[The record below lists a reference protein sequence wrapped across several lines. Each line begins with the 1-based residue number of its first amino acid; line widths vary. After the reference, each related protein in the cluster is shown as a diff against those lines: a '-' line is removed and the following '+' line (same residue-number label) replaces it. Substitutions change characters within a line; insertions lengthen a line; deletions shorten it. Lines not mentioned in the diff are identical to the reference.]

1 MEIDYS
7 SERLRKLIEF
17 NRTEPEI
24 LRRLI
29 EHASKRSR
37 ELENVIKKQK
47 ELGERIL
54 DAIGD
59 KLIVAIDKEGNPYVE
74 VLGVDGSNQ
83 VVGGRSGKYY
93 IMLSAVIVYLPQGT
107 ATVNPVIRYPNI
119 TLISFTDP
127 SGEIIEDV
135 AEDVMMLL
143 ETRAIMES
151 VKLKRTKDTI
161 PLFIDGPI
169 MDPPRNIR
177 EESLTAFRQLA
188 GIELGD
194 VSEYYRIRAN
204 TILEAYREGIVPL
217 GYVKRPGTDRLLLN
231 HVGREVRETLK
242 VFSGDEELVRTLLAI
257 KILVNGCNKKIYYTT
272 PMEYPLDHSLYK
284 LYRRHSLRIY
294 YSYSTINPY
303 SRPFRIEV
311 AVDKN
316 TSKDRVEELV
326 EWAVKLSHTLTLPG
340 QRYPLP
346 VVIAHEKCRI
356 RRGAAELIYEEI
368 IARAIKPSQD
378 KILDTLKTTLIS
390 EEE

>member
-1 MEIDYS
+1 METEYS

-24 LRRLI
+24 LRKLI
-29 EHASKRSR
+29 EHASRRSR
-37 ELENVIKKQK
+37 ELENVVKKQK

-59 KLIVAIDKEGNPYVE
+59 KLIVAIDRKGNPYIE

-107 ATVNPVIRYPNI
+107 ATVNPVIRYPDI
-119 TLISFTDP
+119 TIVSFTDP

-151 VKLKRTKDTI
+151 VKLKQSEGTT
-161 PLFIDGPI
+161 PLFIDGPV

-177 EESLTAFRQLA
+177 EESLTVFKQLA
-188 GIELGD
+188 GIELGN
-194 VSEYYRIRAN
+194 VNEYYKIRAN

-217 GYVKRPGTDRLLLN
+217 GYVKRPGTDKLLLN
-231 HVGREVRETLK
+231 YVGREIKETLK
-242 VFSGDEELVRTLLAI
+242 VFGGDEELVRTLLAI
-257 KILVNGCNKKIYYTT
+257 KILVNGNNKIYYTT
-272 PMEYPLDHSLYK
+272 PIEYPLDHSLYE
-284 LYRRHSLRIY
+284 LYRRYGLRVY
-294 YSYSTINPY
+294 YSYSMINPY

-311 AVDKN
+311 AVDKD
-316 TSKDRVEELV
+316 TPKDRVEELI
-326 EWAVKLSHTLTLPG
+326 EWAVKLSHALTLPG

-368 IARAIKPSQD
+368 LARTVKPSQD
-378 KILDTLKTTLIS
+378 KILNALKITLVS

>member
-1 MEIDYS
+1 METEYS

-17 NRTEPEI
+17 NKTEPEI
-24 LRRLI
+24 LRKLI

-37 ELENVIKKQK
+37 ELENVVKKQK

-59 KLIVAIDKEGNPYVE
+59 KLIVAINRKGNPYIE

-107 ATVNPVIRYPNI
+107 ATVNPVIRYPDI
-119 TLISFTDP
+119 TIVSFTDP

-151 VKLKRTKDTI
+151 VKLKQSRSIT
-161 PLFIDGPI
+161 PLFIDGPV

-177 EESLTAFRQLA
+177 EESLIVFKQLA
-188 GIELGD
+188 GIELGN
-194 VSEYYRIRAN
+194 VSEYYKIRAN
-204 TILEAYREGIVPL
+204 TILEAYREGIAPL
-217 GYVKRPGTDRLLLN
+217 GYVKRPGTDQLLLN
-231 HVGREVRETLK
+231 HVGREIKETLK

-257 KILVNGCNKKIYYTT
+257 KILVNGNNKIYYIT

-284 LYRRHSLRIY
+284 LYRRHGLRVY
-294 YSYSTINPY
+294 YSYSMINPY

-311 AVDKN
+311 AVDKD
-316 TSKDRVEELV
+316 TPKDRVEELV
-326 EWAVKLSHTLTLPG
+326 EWAVKLSHALTLPG

-368 IARAIKPSQD
+368 LARTVKPSQD
-378 KILDTLKTTLIS
+378 KILDTLKTTLVS